1 MIKKSSFLIIIFIFF
16 CILFSSTFSAR
27 AFSFYHGRAFA
38 LGGAYTGLVDDYSA
52 ILYNPAALGL
62 YDETGLGFG
71 STLGGRSTNL
81 IGVIS
86 NIRDVIDDPLKII
99 HNDWG
104 TATMEYGHLTGL
116 RFGPLGAGISFHGK
130 GSLVDSELQVNNY
143 LSYNLAFAY
152 RILEPFADIGA
163 LAVGINARYV
173 EGVSY
178 RYWIEQGTDGNG
190 EEKTPLGSGLGAD
203 LGIMIKLTDIINIG
217 ARIENAIKPFSSSSN
232 EYNKGLE
239 RIYTVGAGIKLP
251 LVGLTATTDISTI
264 PHSSGTAFR
273 GGVEQRLFLGLLA
286 LRAGLAQEGA
296 DQRLYTGGIG
306 LKFGPMQADLA
317 LGFEEG
323 AWREPSA
330 VLGISA
336 SF

>member
-1 MIKKSSFLIIIFIFF
+1 MLSS
-16 CILFSSTFSAR
+16 SFSAR

-62 YDETGLGFG
+62 YDQTGLEIG
-71 STLGGRSTNL
+71 SALGGRSNNL
-81 IGVIS
+81 VGIVS
-86 NIRDVIDDPLKII
+86 NIRRVIDSPQKII
-99 HNDWG
+99 HKDWG
-104 TATMEYGHLTGL
+104 PATLEYGHLTGL
-116 RFGPLGAGISFHGK
+116 RFGPLGAGISFQGK
-130 GSLVDSELQVNNY
+130 GSLVDNELQINNF

-152 RILEPFADIGA
+152 QILEPFADIGA

-173 EGVSY
+173 EGVKHSY
-178 RYWIEQGTDGNG
+178 WLEEETGDYG
-190 EEKTPLGSGLGAD
+190 EKITTLGSGLGAD
-203 LGIMIKLTDIINIG
+203 LGIMIKLTDMINIG
-217 ARIENAIKPFSSSSN
+217 ARIENAIKPFSSASN
-232 EYNKGLE
+232 EYNRGLE
-239 RIYTVGAGIKLP
+239 RIFTVGAGINLP

-273 GGVEQRLFLGLLA
+273 GGVEQRLLFGLLA
-286 LRAGLAQEGA
+286 LRAGLAQEGPG
-296 DQRLYTGGIG
+296 QRFYSGGLG
-306 LKFGPMQADLA
+306 LKVGPLQADLA

-330 VLGISA
+330 VLGVSA